1 MCGRWDEWMLYCP
14 DGAGSIYVT
23 EKGEGEPLVVLH
35 GGPGGDHGYLVDA
48 VEKFTDHF
56 RVVLYDQ
63 RGACGSRVPVERV
76 SFEANIADLRALQK
90 ELGDGPIHLLGHSAG
105 AELAAA
111 YVEAFPDLVGR
122 WCWWRRPLSAPAA
135 TRRKLSSGRSSGKL
149 DSSSSL
155 SSGIAFWSGWV
166 TQRTIL
172 AGSQTGESS
181 HFYRMRD
188 ASLFLR
194 YPERWRQTRWFFFRP
209 EVGQAVANSMPPSYD
224 FVAALKRHKEKVT
237 VIVGDH
243 DVIDLGGRLA
253 SHYFEDSSVRLVIL
267 LVILK
272 DAGHHAWIDQPERFD
287 EVVSEALR
295 G

>member
-63 RGACGSRVPVERV
+63 RGCLRSRVPVERV

-122 WCWWRRPLSAPAA
+122 VVLVAPPALRTGGDEEETKLREEQRQARFQFELEQWNRLLERLGYTEDDLGRLSD
-135 TRRKLSSGRSSGKL
+135 R
-149 DSSSSL
+149 
-155 SSGIAFWSGWV
+155 
-166 TQRTIL
+166 
-172 AGSQTGESS
+172 ESS
-181 HFYRMRD
+181 HFYRKRD